1 MSIQQLWSYIYLAA
15 AGIFWGMFL
24 VLWLMTY
31 ISSKQSRGVESGGIG
46 IEWIL
51 SLIPFALA
59 VYLTFLALAHAA
71 QVNWRVP

>member
-1 MSIQQLWSYIYLAA
+1 MWIQELLSYIYLAA
-15 AGIFWGMFL
+15 AGVFWGMFL

-31 ISSKQSRGVESGGIG
+31 ISSKQSRGIESGGIG

-59 VYLTFLALAHAA
+59 VYLTFLTLSNFA
-71 QVNWRVP
+71 QFHWRVP